1 MKMSN
6 EALAALRSLESY
18 GYTEREIKI
27 GEVKIKLAPLSAGET
42 VEVFEA
48 SNQYN
53 DSDASVQTLKI
64 ETLARSIVS
73 VNDSRFNP
81 KEFTEEKRQIILSFG
96 DELIDVIFSEYCILD
111 KTIIN
116 SIEKK
121 GSSITSRLETIIDE
135 PDESSEQTKVE

>member
-1 MKMSN
+1 MSN

>member
-6 EALAALRSLESY
+6 EALMALRSLESY

-27 GEVKIKLAPLSAGET
+27 GEVKIKLAPLSAGDT

-48 SNQYN
+48 SNRYN
-53 DSDASVQTLKI
+53 DADASVQTLKI
-64 ETLARSIVS
+64 ETLARSIIS
-73 VNDSRFNP
+73 VNENRFNP
-81 KEFTEEKRQIILSFG
+81 KKFTDEKREIILSFG

-121 GSSITSRLETIIDE
+121 GSLITSRLETIIDE
-135 PDESSEQTKVE
+135 PEESSE